1 MKKHILITMLLC
13 LCLLFAACGNNSTG
27 GSDKA
32 NTYDPEVLTAAYDA
46 VKAAYGERYLPAM
59 LETDPAYATGM
70 MGIEEDLFTEFFVDM
85 PLISAHVDNFIGF
98 LAAEG
103 KAADL
108 KAAVENYRD
117 IQADDRFAYP
127 NNVPKL
133 QNAVVYANGNYVF
146 YFILGGYNDE
156 LTDDEAI
163 VKYYQEQGQVGINA
177 LDTFFAE

>member
-13 LCLLFAACGNNSTG
+13 LCLIFAACGDNSTG
-27 GSDKA
+27 SSEKA

-46 VKAAYGERYLPAM
+46 VKAAYGDRYLPAM
-59 LETDPAYATGM
+59 VETNAEFATNM
-70 MGIEEDLFTEFFVDM
+70 MGIDESLFTSFFIDM
-85 PLISAHVDNFIGF
+85 PMMSAHVDKIAGF

-108 KAAVENYRD
+108 KAAVEEYRD
-117 IQADDRFAYP
+117 IQADDMFAYP
-127 NNVPKL
+127 QNVPKL

-156 LTDDEAI
+156 LTDEEAI
-163 VKYYQEQGQVGINA
+163 VKYYQEQGQVGVDA
-177 LDTFFAE
+177 LDEFFAE